1 MFFTTLLLAA
11 AEEAPPPMIDMDWT
25 VLLQFGLFLMLFIVL
40 GRFLFKPYLKMRQD
54 RDHGIAGARDKAR
67 EMEASAK
74 KMVADYD
81 AAFGR
86 AKLRGAE
93 ERQKLRAEAA
103 DYERQVLGA
112 AREEAQ
118 RSLGDARARIS
129 TDAGK
134 AKQQLDAQAA
144 TMAKLAASRILGR
157 EVA

>member
-25 VLLQFGLFLMLFIVL
+25 VAIQFGLFLALFVVL
-40 GRFLFKPYLKMRQD
+40 GRFMFKPYLQMRKD
-54 RDHGIAGARDKAR
+54 RDHGIAGARDKAH

-103 DYERQVLGA
+103 AYERQVLGA
-112 AREEAQ
+112 AREESQ
-118 RSLGDARARIS
+118 KLIGEARTKIGA
-129 TDAGK
+129 DAGR
-134 AKQQLDAQAA
+134 AKQQLDTQAA